1 MRAIDADKLCEDL
14 LKRWDTADKNKE
26 KLIAALMAEIVTPI
40 VVSQP
45 TIGERK
51 KGEWVDF
58 SMSIKGV
65 PTEACGE
72 CGEWSYGMGKNYC
85 PNCGADMRGEQP

>member
-45 TIGERK
+45 TIESERK
-51 KGEWVDF
+51 KGRWIVEPGIGCKCSNCDF
-58 SMSIKGV
+58 DIGNDLDFMEYVG
-65 PTEACGE
+65 
-72 CGEWSYGMGKNYC
+72 YC
-85 PNCGADMRGEQP
+85 PSCGADMKGE